1 MKEYIVVG
9 AGITGAI
16 VARHLAEKG
25 CSVTVVDRRPTI
37 AGNLYDEKNEDGILT
52 QKYGPHIFHT
62 NEKRVYD
69 YVTRFSEWK
78 DYFLECMVY
87 MKGKYTPS
95 PFNFKTIDDYY
106 PEEKAQLIKEHIRK
120 KYGDAEKATIVDMLN
135 SDDPYVKEYADFLF
149 ESDYSLYTA
158 KQWGI
163 SPSEIDISVLKRVP
177 VLFSYK
183 TGYFDDKY
191 QCMPK
196 DGFTAFIANILDHS
210 NITLKLNTD
219 ALSFIEI
226 RGNTLLID
234 GKPTDKTVVYTGAAD
249 ELLKC
254 IYGVLPYRSLRFE
267 YKRENTDSY
276 QDAPVVA
283 YPEVDGYTR
292 ITEYTKLPY
301 QNANGK
307 TLIVLEYPLKYLGGE
322 TEPYYPIP
330 TDENSALY
338 EKYRSH
344 LSAVSGLSLCGRLGD
359 YKYYNMDQAIL
370 RALELCD
377 TL

>member
-9 AGITGAI
+9 AGITGAVI
-16 VARHLAEKG
+16 ARHLAEKG
-25 CSVTVVDRRPTI
+25 HRVSVFDRRPTI
-37 AGNLYDEKNEDGILT
+37 AGNLYDEKDENGILV

-62 NEKRVYD
+62 NSERVYE
-69 YVTRFSEWK
+69 YITRFAEWE
-78 DYFLECMVY
+78 DYFLCCMVY

-106 PEEKAQLIKEHIRK
+106 SPERAALIKEHIK
-120 KYGDAEKATIVDMLN
+120 DKYKDAEKTTIVEMLN
-135 SDDPYVKEYADFLF
+135 SDDPYIKEYADFLF

-191 QCMPK
+191 QCMAK
-196 DGFTAFIANILDHS
+196 GGFTEFIKNILNHE
-210 NITLKLNTD
+210 NITVTLNVD
-219 ALSFIEI
+219 ALDFIEI
-226 RGNTLLID
+226 RHKTLLVD
-234 GKPTDKTVVYTGAAD
+234 GKPTDKAVVYTGAAD
-249 ELLKC
+249 ELLKRS
-254 IYGVLPYRSLRFE
+254 YGVLPYRSLRFE
-267 YKRENTDSY
+267 YKTENTDSY

-301 QNANGK
+301 QKTNGK
-307 TLIVLEYPLKYLGGE
+307 TKIALEYPLQYVEGE
-322 TEPYYPIP
+322 SEPYYPIP
-330 TDENSALY
+330 TEESSALY
-338 EKYRSH
+338 AKYRAH
-344 LSAVSGLSLCGRLGD
+344 LDAVDGLILCGRLGD